1 MWTKAN
7 FTQIYSIG
15 LGVPL
20 HIGVSLPKAVD
31 PAWFNHLN
39 FKTLKFNYK
48 VEAVVKKLNH
58 LNLKVFKFNDKVKA
72 WLNNLTTLIL
82 KFNYKV
88 KVVVKQFNHWLSS
101 QAECGMHFMQ
111 WSGVSVEFFSLK
123 NVNFV

>member
-39 FKTLKFNYK
+39 FKTLNFNYK

-58 LNLKVFKFNDKVKA
+58 LNLKVFNFNDKVKA
-72 WLNNLTTLIL
+72 
-82 KFNYKV
+82 
-88 KVVVKQFNHWLSS
+88 VVKEFNH
-101 QAECGMHFMQ
+101 F
-111 WSGVSVEFFSLK
+111 
-123 NVNFV
+123 NFKV